1 MTSIKEWQDSMREVG
16 GWDEAVD
23 LIDEDDIKRW
33 NADKKMDPKK
43 FKSALAMTVTSDTM
57 KNHLFCDNVWLKGF
71 AETLQDKAA
80 KHRLQETIQADNPG
94 DSHAAKVDR
103 PREDFNMPLSFWCNL
118 GSVFFKGQKKH
129 TATVFTFLIEPKL
142 GIPAWFGCVSGYPG
156 IRVGASSSASG
167 R

>member
-1 MTSIKEWQDSMREVG
+1 MREVG

-129 TATVFTFLIEPKL
+129 TAEAILLALPKNPSAAIL
-142 GIPAWFGCVSGYPG
+142 AEYGHEHLTYDTLRSYKGESGN
-156 IRVGASSSASG
+156 
-167 R
+167 